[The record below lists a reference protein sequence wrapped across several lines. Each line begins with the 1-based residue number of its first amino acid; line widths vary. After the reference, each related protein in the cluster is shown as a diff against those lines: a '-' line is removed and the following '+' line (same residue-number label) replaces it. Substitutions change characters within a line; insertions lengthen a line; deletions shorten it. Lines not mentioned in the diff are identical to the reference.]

1 MPAAEKSP
9 RGAPA
14 QGPFWARHIE
24 GIVYVLAGATYIPI
38 AIEQKFL
45 LDWIV
50 GPLWL
55 LVFVWVLLPPLQRA
69 ADRAIGR
76 RALDGGGAGA
86 AP

>member
-1 MPAAEKSP
+1 MAAASESP
-9 RGAPA
+9 RRAA
-14 QGPFWARHIE
+14 AKGPFWARHIE

-50 GPLWL
+50 GPAWL
-55 LVFVWVLLPPLQRA
+55 LAFIWILLPPLKRV
-69 ADRAIGR
+69 ADRALGPTAR
-76 RALDGGGAGA
+76 DGGQAGT

>member
-1 MPAAEKSP
+1 MPGAQESH
-9 RGAPA
+9 RGAA
-14 QGPFWARHIE
+14 VKGPFWARHIE

-50 GPLWL
+50 GPAWL
-55 LVFVWVLLPPLQRA
+55 LVFVWVLLPPLQRV
-69 ADRAIGR
+69 ADRALGR
-76 RALDGGGAGA
+76 AARGGREAGT